1 MPTRYSSCPFSV
13 IQSIGGN
20 MSHPGMRDD
29 QAPMF
34 QRVDHGIKPTSHG
47 QVMCHQSYKPIL
59 PRLHQARLRAQPAT
73 STSNDDTSWLS
84 PDHDESHQQGPPTK
98 LSNLAGVPTL
108 KSRAQP
114 FKKHG
119 AGVDGQIKKVIT
131 ILVDA
136 ESLMCDRACGD
147 VLATNFTCTS
157 PTALLD

>member
-1 MPTRYSSCPFSV
+1 MPTRYSSYPFSV

-98 LSNLAGVPTL
+98 LSNLAGVPNSKAGRSHSKNTVQGWTGR
-108 KSRAQP
+108 SRR
-114 FKKHG
+114 
-119 AGVDGQIKKVIT
+119 
-131 ILVDA
+131 
-136 ESLMCDRACGD
+136 SLPSWWMPR
-147 VLATNFTCTS
+147 V
-157 PTALLD
+157 